1 MVLNGLANGANDNN
15 IQLRDFHQYHHPLD
29 DSKTE
34 KESSINNR
42 EQVHEQQ
49 DHKKS
54 SNATFLLLSRNEL
67 CYDSYSGYSMDS
79 GRPGSASICTGLGG
93 GESTSSS
100 QGSSIVTGERLSPS
114 SSRVGRRETL

>member
-1 MVLNGLANGANDNN
+1 MALSAANDNN
-15 IQLRDFHQYHHPLD
+15 IQLRDFHQYHHPMD
-29 DSKTE
+29 DSTTD
-34 KESSINNR
+34 KELSINRR
-42 EQVHEQQ
+42 EEVHEQQ

-67 CYDSYSGYSMDS
+67 CYDSSGYSMDS
-79 GRPGSASICTGLGG
+79 GRPGSVGISTDLGG

-100 QGSSIVTGERLSPS
+100 QGSSIVMGERLSPS

>member
-54 SNATFLLLSRNEL
+54 SNATFLLSRNEL